1 MENYLRIT
9 ILMKDRNISFK
20 VKKFP
25 VHIGSMKGP
34 NVIPLTGDG
43 ISPKHGTLSVEKG
56 KLYYEDSSETGTKI
70 NNRPVKREKSLL
82 ALGAIELQ
90 IGRYRVVLENN
101 FAGKPGIVPKLF
113 LDKRIM
119 IPGATI
125 LLFALLFSAASMFK
139 ISPFGNEEL
148 DIENFYLT
156 SVVINHCDTVRL
168 SNIVFISNPQVDT
181 AKISFSVIYVYGN
194 KSDSLKLTHA
204 DFTEKGF
211 LLPSWVQPRRPGE
224 LESELELRIRPSSEE
239 YDFVKSE
246 VVKPFTL
253 SFRKEI
259 QNREGVTMIS
269 EIKPQRAFEVS
280 FITDAD
286 VANYEINFGEG
297 PVLNGQVF
305 KKAKTFYTTPGEKT
319 VKAAVTLAGSRKV
332 QFQRKFTIQ

>member
-1 MENYLRIT
+1 
-9 ILMKDRNISFK
+9 MKERNISFK

-34 NVIPLTGDG
+34 NVIPLSGDG
-43 ISPKHGTLSVEKG
+43 ISAKHGTLSLEKG

-70 NNRPVKREKSLL
+70 NNRPVKREKTLL

-101 FAGKPGIVPKLF
+101 FAGKPGKLPKL
-113 LDKRIM
+113 LTDKRII

-125 LLFALLFSAASMFK
+125 LLFALLFLAASMFK
-139 ISPFGNEEL
+139 ISPFGNEEI

-156 SVVINHCDTVRL
+156 SVVVNHCDTVLL
-168 SNIVFISNPQVDT
+168 SNIVFVNNPQVDT
-181 AKISFSVIYVYGN
+181 AKISFSVTYEYAN
-194 KSDSLKLTHA
+194 QSDSLQLTYA
-204 DFTEKGF
+204 DFTTKGF
-211 LLPSWVQPRRPGE
+211 VLPGWVKPRRPDE
-224 LESELELRIRPSSEE
+224 LDSELELKIRPASEE

-246 VVKPFTL
+246 VIKPFNL

-269 EIKPQRAFEVS
+269 EIKPPRAMEVV

-286 VANYEINFGEG
+286 VTNYEINFGEG

-305 KKAKTFYTTPGEKT
+305 KKAKTFYTTPGDKT
-319 VKAAVTLAGSRKV
+319 FMATVTLAGDRKV
-332 QFQRKFTIQ
+332 QFERKIKVQ